1 MINKIT
7 DKYIKFVSCESVF
20 PINPISEND
29 NKRQID
35 ANLWIDY
42 NTFKGACLIDA
53 IKSEFYLKDAF

>member
-35 ANLWIDY
+35 ANL
-42 NTFKGACLIDA
+42 
-53 IKSEFYLKDAF
+53 